1 MPVPTTPGS
10 RLGAM
15 PWSYPS
21 ASASSCATASRSNDS
36 RCRRRRCCTS
46 TRPPHA
52 CARKTSTSAWRRLRK
67 VRRQP
72 AIRGRPPQP
81 RRADPDP
88 LMSIATGAQR
98 AKSGSDGF
106 IIVAVLWILAALAT
120 LVSIYAIYVTN
131 SAIAVAS
138 SGGGTMADPLVSAGV
153 ELAAYQLLGQTD
165 DKRPAIGQFTARIG
179 AAQLTIVFQTEATR
193 IDLNQASKELLAKL
207 LVGFGASPL
216 DAGDYAER
224 IIAWRTQAAVQN
236 IDSDPENARYQSAGL
251 SYTPRHAPFIHVSE
265 LWLVQ
270 GVPPVLIERM
280 LPFVTVLSRKAQGE
294 IIDAAPQ
301 AIAALPGMTPEI
313 VNAIV
318 AARDAGTLD
327 RKSLPDLL
335 AGVGQGAAAADAGKA
350 FRVGVRVA
358 FDNGRRSAAE
368 AVIVLPDDG
377 PVPYRVLSWRN
388 AFDGT
393 TDQPLDF
400 GRR

>member
-1 MPVPTTPGS
+1 MST
-10 RLGAM
+10 
-15 PWSYPS
+15 
-21 ASASSCATASRSNDS
+21 AT
-36 RCRRRRCCTS
+36 
-46 TRPPHA
+46 
-52 CARKTSTSAWRRLRK
+52 
-67 VRRQP
+67 Q
-72 AIRGRPPQP
+72 
-81 RRADPDP
+81 
-88 LMSIATGAQR
+88 AQR

-131 SAIAVAS
+131 SAIAVAAS
-138 SGGGTMADPLVSAGV
+138 SDGIIADPLVSAGV
-153 ELAAYQLLGQTD
+153 EFAAYQLLGQTD
-165 DKRPAIGQFTARIG
+165 EKRPAIGQFSARIG
-179 AAQLTIVFQTEATR
+179 AAQLTIVFQTEAAR
-193 IDLNQASKELLAKL
+193 VDLNAAPKELLAGL

-224 IIAWRTQAAVQN
+224 IIAWRTQTVVQN
-236 IDSDPENARYQSAGL
+236 IDTDPENARYRSLGL
-251 SYTPRHAPFIHVSE
+251 NYTPRHAPFTHVSE

-270 GVPPVLIERM
+270 GIPQVLIGRM
-280 LPFVTVLSRKAQGE
+280 LPFVTVFSGKAQVDV
-294 IIDAAPQ
+294 IDAAPQ
-301 AIAALPGMTPEI
+301 VIAALPGMTPEI

-318 AARDAGTLD
+318 AARDAGLLD

-335 AGVGQGAAAADAGKA
+335 GGVGQGAAAADAGKT

-368 AVIVLPDDG
+368 AVILLPDDG

-400 GRR
+400 GGR

>member
-1 MPVPTTPGS
+1 MSTATP
-10 RLGAM
+10 
-15 PWSYPS
+15 
-21 ASASSCATASRSNDS
+21 
-36 RCRRRRCCTS
+36 
-46 TRPPHA
+46 
-52 CARKTSTSAWRRLRK
+52 
-67 VRRQP
+67 
-72 AIRGRPPQP
+72 
-81 RRADPDP
+81 
-88 LMSIATGAQR
+88 AQH

-120 LVSIYAIYVTN
+120 LVSVYAIYVTN
-131 SAIAVAS
+131 SAIAVAA
-138 SGGGTMADPLVSAGV
+138 SGDAAIADPLVSAGV

-165 DKRPAIGQFTARIG
+165 DKRPSIGQFTARIG
-179 AAQLTIVFQTEATR
+179 AAELTIVFQTEAVR
-193 IDLNQASKELLAKL
+193 IDLNKASKELLTGL

-216 DAGDYAER
+216 DAGDYADR
-224 IIAWRTQAAVQN
+224 IIAWRTQVAAQS
-236 IDSDPENARYQSAGL
+236 IDTDPENALYRSMGL
-251 SYTPRHAPFIHVSE
+251 SYTPRHAPFTHVSE

-270 GVPPVLIERM
+270 GIPPVLIERM
-280 LPFVTVLSRKAQGE
+280 LPFVTVFNRQAQVDV
-294 IIDAAPQ
+294 IDAAPQ
-301 AIAALPGMTPEI
+301 VIAALPGMTPEI
-313 VNAIV
+313 VQAIV

-335 AGVGQGAAAADAGKA
+335 AGVGQGAASADAGKA